1 MLKAMNDLNLDDY
14 VDITDQFFESIRTIH
29 DNKVVQS
36 PLFNLLEGTRAVEI
50 GNKKLDTGLI
60 PLSEIDYSF
69 DTSCPQN
76 VDKVIGIINGLV
88 RLYTSWLNNS
98 SLPVTVMSCR
108 YVQTLLE
115 NYQGSLNDCTFENK
129 RLPKQENYDKSS
141 VEWRLV
147 HKVLNS
153 FILGLVKFIGI
164 SLHIAFN
171 TLYEEEDL
179 TTRNMD
185 LDFLTDIPSEFIV
198 KKINESIHWL
208 NQENGIERQKK
219 EILCEYLEL
228 MNRMLDSQLIL
239 TIAIPIFEND
249 DKKKI
254 KNEIQFLQL
263 GLKNI
268 EGLSKVNFDSFKPPC
283 GSFSK
288 FIQFDSN
295 NRSIPAELY
304 MTTNEE
310 CFQSLQMMLKSIYNY
325 VIESNELLNVNHFNQ
340 FLTYDISYKINSEYN
355 AISRGLFQLYLIRD
369 DKSILGSKE
378 TITSMGMKLMEN
390 TSCLQSLIFQPD
402 TWTSIQG
409 TDEHINTT
417 KEDILIKLNQL
428 LSDIETGIYH
438 NLSSVTNNRCRQR
451 QLMSRGIVIWDTLQV
466 SSESL
471 ELELWQKYGI
481 GDRIEG
487 PDSIRDEPSLPLS
500 SFVYLTKLNVMLEV
514 ALSGFETNIYKPF
527 EMSWMYWYI
536 SYLTQVI
543 AEFYSNQIKSINNLK
558 IYSITTSV
566 PKKIKKLKSG
576 PKKQKL
582 KQQNE
587 IQQKIHLPMLEKI
600 NDYNNSYVIESYKGL
615 RMLSD
620 GVRMLF
626 IMLHALEVTNITP
639 SFELTSLEKIY
650 NLQMKPWSSVGVPN
664 LPHFRQYEK
673 SIGIDFLSKL
683 PHPQKLDK
691 IKQILETIIDK
702 FNDSKIVYISISKTI
717 EDDEGEQFIGDGITE
732 WYKALIK
739 TCVMYSLEVNN
750 IKKLIESGFNKD
762 DYNLEIGEGYHRY
775 FPKIFIKLIR
785 Q

>member
-1 MLKAMNDLNLDDY
+1 MVKAMNDLNLDDY
-14 VDITDQFFESIRTIH
+14 VDITDQFFESIKTIH

-69 DTSCPQN
+69 DTSCPQD

-115 NYQGSLNDCTFENK
+115 NYKGSLNDCTFENK

-141 VEWRLV
+141 VEWKLV

-153 FILGLVKFIGI
+153 LILGLVKFIGI

-179 TTRNMD
+179 TTRSMD

-198 KKINESIHWL
+198 KKIIESIHWL
-208 NQENGIERQKK
+208 NQENGIETQKK

-228 MNRMLDSQLIL
+228 MNRMLDLQLIL
-239 TIAIPIFEND
+239 AIAIPIFEND
-249 DKKKI
+249 NKKKI

-268 EGLSKVNFDSFKPPC
+268 ESLSKVNFDSFKPPY

-310 CFQSLQMMLKSIYNY
+310 CLQSLQMMLKSIYNY

-378 TITSMGMKLMEN
+378 TITSMGLKLMEN

-409 TDEHINTT
+409 TDEYINTT

-471 ELELWQKYGI
+471 ELELWQQYGI

-536 SYLTQVI
+536 SYLTEVI

-620 GVRMLF
+620 GARMLF
-626 IMLHALEVTNITP
+626 IMLHALEITNITP

-664 LPHFRQYEK
+664 LPHFKQYEK
-673 SIGIDFLSKL
+673 SISIDFLRKL

-691 IKQILETIIDK
+691 IKQILETIINK
-702 FNDSKIVYISISKTI
+702 FNDSKTVYMSISKII

-785 Q
+785 R